1 MPDLDFKLGNKEKPK
16 CHAIVYFTDNE
27 LIFASYV
34 IDFPITGDI
43 SKYIPEMFADQIPDQ
58 DMDKI
63 IFPPLPEKFEG
74 TIDELI
80 NLSSLRSDD
89 LIYGGSISSDE
100 KTLGMSK
107 LSKIA
112 NDYSDLCKQYFDQ
125 VTLNNLLND
134 SKDNTNKLSNTE
146 TLEINNMQES
156 ELLSEVT
163 KIIGNIKFSK
173 DNNEIEAIKLYK
185 KDILKISELVPENRK
200 IKEIISYLDFETEN
214 SEKLISAY
222 ISRAYSMFNED
233 YINVKELD
241 TLILDLEKSSNWQL
255 KLKLDFLKV

>member
-74 TIDELI
+74 TLDELI
-80 NLSSLRSDD
+80 NLCSLRSDD
-89 LIYGGSISSDE
+89 LIYGGLINSQE
-100 KTLGMSK
+100 KTIAMSK
-107 LSKIA
+107 LSQIA
-112 NDYSDLCKQYFDQ
+112 NNYSDLCKEYFDQ
-125 VTLNNLLND
+125 VTLDNLLND
-134 SKDNTNKLSNTE
+134 SKNNTSKILNSE
-146 TLEINNMQES
+146 SLEINSMQES

-163 KIIGNIKFSK
+163 KIIGKIKFSK
-173 DNNEIEAIKLYK
+173 DNNEIDTIEIHKQE
-185 KDILKISELVPENRK
+185 IVKISEILPENRK
-200 IKEIISYLDFETEN
+200 IKEIISYLDLESQN

-233 YINVKELD
+233 YIKVKELE
-241 TLILDLEKSSNWQL
+241 TLILDLEKSLN
-255 KLKLDFLKV
+255 

>member
-1 MPDLDFKLGNKEKPK
+1 MSDLDFKLGNKEKPK
-16 CHAIVYFTDNE
+16 CHAIVYFSDNE
-27 LIFASYV
+27 IIYASYV

-80 NLSSLRSDD
+80 NLCSLRSDD
-89 LIYGGSISSDE
+89 LIYGGAISSEE
-100 KTLGMSK
+100 KTLAMSK
-107 LSKIA
+107 LSQIA
-112 NDYSDLCKQYFDQ
+112 NDYSELCKEYFDQ
-125 VTLNNLLND
+125 ITLDNLLND
-134 SKDNTNKLSNTE
+134 SSKNIKEISDTE
-146 TLEINNMQES
+146 ILEINNMEES

-163 KIIGNIKFSK
+163 KIIGKINFSK
-173 DNNEIEAIKLYK
+173 DTNEIDTIEGYK
-185 KDILKISELVPENRK
+185 KEILNISELLPENRK
-200 IKEIISYLDFETEN
+200 IKEIISYLDIETEK

-233 YINVKELD
+233 YIKVKELD
-241 TLILDLEKSSNWQL
+241 SIIQDLENSLN
-255 KLKLDFLKV
+255 

>member
-1 MPDLDFKLGNKEKPK
+1 MSDLDFKLGNKEKPK

-27 LIFASYV
+27 FIFASYV

-74 TIDELI
+74 TLDELI
-80 NLSSLRSDD
+80 NLCSLRSDD
-89 LIYGGSISSDE
+89 LIYGGLINSQE
-100 KTLGMSK
+100 KTIAMSK
-107 LSKIA
+107 LSQIA
-112 NDYSDLCKQYFDQ
+112 NNYSDLCKEYFDQ
-125 VTLNNLLND
+125 VTLDNLLND
-134 SKDNTNKLSNTE
+134 SKNNTSKILNSE
-146 TLEINNMQES
+146 SLEINSMQES

-163 KIIGNIKFSK
+163 KIIGKIKFSK
-173 DNNEIEAIKLYK
+173 DNNEIDTIEIHKQE
-185 KDILKISELVPENRK
+185 IVKISEILPENRK
-200 IKEIISYLDFETEN
+200 IKEIISYLDLESQN

-233 YINVKELD
+233 YIKVKELE
-241 TLILDLEKSSNWQL
+241 TLILDLEKSLN
-255 KLKLDFLKV
+255 